1 MIHII
6 PNLDVSTEYF
16 TNLMA
21 GVCVRFS
28 TYLHSIHSSR
38 RSIRNL
44 LQRRN
49 NSRGL
54 RDCGGAG
61 RVSNRVPLNNGIC
74 IVKGARSKEL
84 KVILRWKRV

>member
-1 MIHII
+1 MSDRYPANLVAMIHII
-6 PNLDVSTEYF
+6 PNLDIFAKFPSS
-16 TNLMA
+16 LLA

-54 RDCGGAG
+54 RDCGGG
-61 RVSNRVPLNNGIC
+61 GLVSNRVPFQ
-74 IVKGARSKEL
+74 
-84 KVILRWKRV
+84 